1 MSFISVY
8 CALVWA
14 VFGELKACW
23 VVVLFDNIVC
33 VVVATVLTCG
43 RSFNTVMLHVLF
55 YFSFPAIF
63 TTAKGALSNC
73 TLSLL
78 RIKVVL
84 KVSHLTHP
92 LTTFLVVTAAYFDA
106 IDLSLEVSI
115 KSSIAKHVGFATC
128 RAFIVLSCQQL
139 FTTCLTNVVS
149 TIGEERLSE

>member
-1 MSFISVY
+1 MPFISLY
-8 CALVWA
+8 HALVWA
-14 VFGELKACW
+14 VYGELKACW
-23 VVVLFDNIVC
+23 VVVLCDDIVC
-33 VVVATVLTCG
+33 VVVATVLTCD
-43 RSFNTVMLHVLF
+43 RPFNTVMLHVPFHFFFL
-55 YFSFPAIF
+55 AIF

-78 RIKVVL
+78 RIKVIL

-92 LTTFLVVTAAYFDA
+92 LTTFLVVMAAYFDA

-128 RAFIVLSCQQL
+128 RAFIVSSCQQL
-139 FTTCLTNVVS
+139 FTTCLTKVVS